1 MSGWRGVSVV
11 YDRCVEL
18 GKEIGRL
25 VESMD
30 VDQFLNPE
38 YYPPADAPREVV
50 ASYFLVMVAMDH
62 RLSRPGKPYEAVV
75 DGKLY
80 HGADL
85 LYRLGSKKLQEDP
98 GFFTA
103 ERLSRVTVEDVKE
116 WLSVGNASPPDPD
129 VRAKLLRDLGR
140 KLMALYQGSAWMLI
154 VESKGYL
161 RRGVGEGFVDRL
173 KVFTAYQDPVEK
185 KAFLLAKF
193 LERRGVARF
202 ADPHNKELPVDNHLV
217 RLALRM
223 GIVSATEDLLEAVK
237 RQREVDTLDD
247 VALRLASRRAW
258 RIVAQHGGIDPFIL
272 DDFLWAFGRLCCTR
286 DAPTCRTGCSAKCR
300 GMGWCDGGCPLSRV
314 CRAYSDDRLMVP
326 EHRFLLTWWY

>member
-1 MSGWRGVSVV
+1 MISGWRGVSVV

-18 GKEIGRL
+18 GREIKRL
-25 VESMD
+25 VEPME
-30 VDQFLNPE
+30 VDDFQNPE
-38 YYPPADAPREVV
+38 YYPPASASREVV
-50 ASYFLVMVAMDH
+50 ATYFLVMVAMDH
-62 RLSRPGKPYEAVV
+62 RLSRPGKPYEAFV

-98 GFFTA
+98 DFFTA
-103 ERLSRVTVEDVKE
+103 ERLSRATVDDVRS
-116 WLSVGNASPPDPD
+116 WLSVGGASPPDPE

-140 KLMALYQGSAWMLI
+140 KLQLLYQGSAWGII

-193 LERRGVARF
+193 LERRGVVRF

-217 RLALRM
+217 RLAIRT
-223 GIVSATEDLLEAVK
+223 GIVSATEDLLEAVR
-237 RQREVDTLDD
+237 RQKEVDPLDD
-247 VALRLASRRAW
+247 VALRLAARRAW
-258 RIVAQHGGIDPFIL
+258 RVVAQHGGIDPFIL
-272 DDFLWAFGRLCCTR
+272 DDFLWASGDSAAPATPPPVGRAAAT
-286 DAPTCRTGCSAKCR
+286 DAA
-300 GMGWCDGGCPLSRV
+300 
-314 CRAYSDDRLMVP
+314 A
-326 EHRFLLTWWY
+326 